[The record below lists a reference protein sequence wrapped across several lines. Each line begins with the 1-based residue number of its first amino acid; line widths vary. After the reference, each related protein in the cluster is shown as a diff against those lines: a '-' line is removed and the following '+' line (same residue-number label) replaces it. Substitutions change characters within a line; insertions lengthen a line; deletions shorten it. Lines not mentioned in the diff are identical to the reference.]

1 MTQLQDAIILTN
13 TDLYKNTITNT
24 AICPQRFGLWHLLR
38 FSLKI
43 EAAACP
49 VPWLSC
55 WDGTSI
61 QDIYRTI
68 WRMVY
73 NKIEIQAHK
82 NTNTST
88 LRCRTMDTITA
99 ARYKG
104 TPAWREKKLQN
115 CKEYIQTIV
124 FLTSWY
130 FCLKIHSNNDGER
143 SLKKW

>member
-1 MTQLQDAIILTN
+1 MTQLQDSSNITTKVGFWHVFIFCIHQDWGRRLSNAIILTN
-13 TDLYKNTITNT
+13 TNLYTNTITNT

-43 EAAACP
+43 EATACP

-61 QDIYRTI
+61 QDIYRTMY
-68 WRMVY
+68 RMVY
-73 NKIEIQAHK
+73 NKNEIQAHK

-99 ARYKG
+99 AKYKG
-104 TPAWREKKLQN
+104 TPAWRKK
-115 CKEYIQTIV
+115 T
-124 FLTSWY
+124 
-130 FCLKIHSNNDGER
+130 
-143 SLKKW
+143 